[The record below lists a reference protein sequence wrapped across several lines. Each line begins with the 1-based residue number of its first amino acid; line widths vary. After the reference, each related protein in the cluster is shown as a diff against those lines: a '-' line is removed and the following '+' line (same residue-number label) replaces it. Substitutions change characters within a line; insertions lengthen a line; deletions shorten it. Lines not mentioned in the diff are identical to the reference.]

1 MIETITRL
9 TPQQVFLIQGN
20 QDFYKTL
27 LTTLEESVSTVERIA
42 TARFTMEDARAVVSW
57 NNDHA
62 GSEDWLLVYFDI
74 FVADAAQVLLKTL
87 EEPGRNVRIVLIT
100 EHPYL
105 IPQTIRSRVR
115 LLLGIQSE
123 DVVLPEYM
131 QSKKSIMAYIKETL
145 STEEGD
151 VSERRALA
159 AQLLDMFEHQAKK
172 DATKLRHIYRAKEML
187 YKANMP
193 TKQVVEYVVTM
204 IF

>member
-42 TARFTMEDARAVVSW
+42 TARFTMEDARTVVSW

-74 FVADAAQVLLKTL
+74 FVPDAAQVLLKTL

-115 LLLGIQSE
+115 LLLGTQSE
-123 DVVLPEYM
+123 DLVLPEYV
-131 QSKKSIMAYIKETL
+131 QSKKALTEYIKETL
-145 STEEGD
+145 AGEEGD
-151 VSERRALA
+151 VSERRAIA
-159 AQLLDMFEHQAKK
+159 AHLLDLLEHKSKK
-172 DATKLRHIYRAKEML
+172 DTEKLRHIYRAKEML

-193 TKQVVEYVVTM
+193 TKQVVEYVAAM
-204 IF
+204 LF

>member
-20 QDFYKTL
+20 QDFYTTL
-27 LTTLEESVSTVERIA
+27 LSKLEEVTPTVERIA

-62 GSEDWLLVYFDI
+62 GSEDWLVVYFDI

-87 EEPGRNVRIVLIT
+87 EEPGAHVRIVLIT
-100 EHPYL
+100 AHPYL

-115 LLLGIQSE
+115 LLLGE
-123 DVVLPEYM
+123 TGDVVLPEYVR
-131 QSKKSIMAYIKETL
+131 SKKALTEYIKETL
-145 STEEGD
+145 TGEEGD

-159 AQLLDMFEHQAKK
+159 AHLLDLLEHQAKD
-172 DATKLRHIYRAKEML
+172 DAEKLAHIYRAKDML

-193 TKQVVEYVVTM
+193 TKQVVEYVAAM
-204 IF
+204 LF